1 MKSWIIENDG
11 ARFVAD
17 NGVMRVEND
26 LKDGTTAYRWSD
38 GAAVLDTHGEVLF
51 SGRTWRTTHGT
62 SHALL
67 PGSVLADAAAAGGG
81 ALAWT
86 IEHRG
91 ADADMPVLR
100 QRFILTEGRP
110 YALTELSAT
119 RDASWSTR
127 EISPLCA
134 LRNDGSV
141 LSFGEEAEARA
152 EDKELRVLFVPFDN
166 DKWVRYAAY
175 PIPCDVESYEV
186 TSVYHPASRRGFVF
200 GSVTHDKWKSGIQA
214 AGTFAGE
221 LARLR
226 VYGGATG
233 LHTRDSLSH
242 GAVSGREIRSP
253 LVFVGKYD
261 DYREGLEAY
270 GRANAEI
277 VPALPWKGGVP
288 FGWNSWSAVM
298 DKLDADVYMRVS
310 DFIGETLQSGGALR
324 EDDAVFVNFD
334 AFWNHLTEEELQAC
348 VARVRANG
356 QLPGIY
362 ATPFAYWGRDPEKPV
377 EGFEGVVY
385 RELLLKDEA
394 GALLPTLDGAYAM
407 DPTHPIVVESIR
419 RQMARFVDAGFS
431 YVKLDFLTHGAM
443 EGKHYLAEIE
453 TGIQAYN
460 YGMSVVRDALDPA
473 RIGRPFF
480 INLSIAPLFPH
491 GYAHSRRIS
500 CDAFGL
506 IGDTEYMLNALTS
519 AWWVNDTL
527 YRFNDP
533 DHTVLYKSHN
543 QRATAEDEGRSRL
556 HASIIAGTSL
566 LLGDD
571 YRMPEAAARARDWLA
586 SGEAVALARKGK
598 TFLPV
603 DGVAGAG
610 AADIFALRTDEGL
623 WLACFNYDGER
634 AVKRTIGWNR
644 LPLERADISHAVS
657 LYGVP
662 ASDVRLGDDAIELAL
677 GAAASAV
684 FLLAT
689 DPASVT

>member
-26 LKDGTTAYRWSD
+26 LKSGTTAYRWAD
-38 GAAVLDTHGEVLF
+38 GSAVPDTHGEVAF
-51 SGRTWRTTHGT
+51 DDRMCRTTYGA

-67 PGSVLADAAAAGGG
+67 PDSVLADEDAAGGG
-81 ALAWT
+81 TLAWT

-91 ADADMPVLR
+91 ADADSPVLR
-100 QRFILTEGRP
+100 QRFVLTAGRP
-110 YALTELSAT
+110 YALTELSASRET
-119 RDASWSTR
+119 DWSTR
-127 EISPLCA
+127 EISPLCV

-141 LSFGEEAEARA
+141 LSFGEEAEASA
-152 EDKELRVLFVPFDN
+152 DDKELRVLFVPFDN
-166 DKWVRYAAY
+166 DKWVRYAAH

-186 TSVYHPASRRGFVF
+186 TSIYHPASRRGFVF
-200 GSVTHDKWKSGIQA
+200 GSVSHDVWKTGVQA

-221 LARLR
+221 IARLR
-226 VYGGATG
+226 VYGGAAG
-233 LHTRDSLSH
+233 LHTRDTLRH
-242 GAVSGREIRSP
+242 GAVSGSEIRSP

-261 DYREGLEAY
+261 DYREGLESY

-277 VPALPWKGGVP
+277 APALPWEGGVP

-310 DFIGETLQSGGALR
+310 DFIGEALQGGGALR

-334 AFWNHLTEEELQAC
+334 AFWNHLTKAELAEC

-356 QLPGIY
+356 QQPGIY

-419 RQMARFVDAGFS
+419 RQLARFVEAGFS
-431 YVKLDFLTHGAM
+431 YVKLDFLTHGTM
-443 EGKHYLAEIE
+443 EGRHYLPEIE

-460 YGMSVVRDALDPA
+460 YGMSVVREALYPA
-473 RIGRPFF
+473 RTGRPFF

-543 QRATAEDEGRSRL
+543 QRATSEDEGRSRL
-556 HASIIAGTSL
+556 HASVIAGTSL

-571 YRMPEAAARARDWLA
+571 FRMPEAAARARDWLA
-586 SGEAVALARKGK
+586 GGEAAALARKGR
-598 TFLPV
+598 TFVTV
-603 DGVAGAG
+603 DGVAGSG
-610 AADIFALRTDEGL
+610 AASVFALQSDEGL
-623 WLACFNYDGER
+623 WLACFNYDEQR
-634 AVKRTIGWNR
+634 AVVQKIGWDR
-644 LPLERADISHAVS
+644 LPLNRADVSQAVS
-657 LYGVP
+657 LYGGE
-662 ASDVRLGDDAIELAL
+662 ASGVRLGDGAIEFEL

-689 DPASVT
+689 NSASFT

>member
-11 ARFVAD
+11 MRFVAD

-26 LKDGTTAYRWSD
+26 LKSGTTAYRWSD
-38 GAAVLDTHGEVLF
+38 GAAVLDTHGETLF
-51 SGRTWRTTHGT
+51 RTRIWRTTHSE
-62 SHALL
+62 SHVLL
-67 PGSVLADAAAAGGG
+67 SDSVTANADEAGSGKLT
-81 ALAWT
+81 WT

-100 QRFILTEGRP
+100 QRFVLTEGRP
-110 YALTELSAT
+110 YALTELSASCE
-119 RDASWSTR
+119 ASWSTR

-141 LSFGEEAEARA
+141 LSFGEEAESQAD
-152 EDKELRVLFVPFDN
+152 DKELRVLFVPFDN
-166 DKWVRYAAY
+166 DKWVRYAAH
-175 PIPCDVESYEV
+175 PIPCDVESYEI

-200 GSVTHDKWKSGIQA
+200 GSVSHDKWKTGIQA

-226 VYGGATG
+226 VYGGAAG
-233 LHTRDSLSH
+233 LHTRDTLSH

-261 DYREGLEAY
+261 DYREGLEAF

-277 VPALPWKGGVP
+277 APALPWEGGVP

-310 DFIGETLQSGGALR
+310 DFIGETLQGGALR

-334 AFWNHLTEEELQAC
+334 AFWNHLAEAELQAC
-348 VARVRANG
+348 VDRVHANG
-356 QLPGIY
+356 QRAGIY

-419 RQMARFVDAGFS
+419 RQTERFAAAGFS

-443 EGKHYLAEIE
+443 EGSHYLKEIE

-543 QRATAEDEGRSRL
+543 QRATSEDEGRSRL
-556 HASIIAGTSL
+556 HASVIAGTSL

-598 TFLPV
+598 SFLPV
-603 DGVAGAG
+603 DGVAGGG
-610 AADIFALRTDEGL
+610 AADVFVLQTDEGL
-623 WLACFNYDGER
+623 WIACFNYDAER
-634 AVKRTIGWNR
+634 PSKRAIRWDR
-644 LPLERADISHAVS
+644 LPLKRADVS
-657 LYGVP
+657 DAQFLYGGDAP
-662 ASDVRLGDDAIELAL
+662 GVRLGDDTIELEL
-677 GAAASAV
+677 GPAASAV
-684 FLLAT
+684 FLLAR
-689 DPASVT
+689 DPASFT